1 MIPGVSTDAVATTCP
16 KCEQMVVENAGYRT
30 WCPACDWNLT
40 DDFGQPRRGF
50 VRRRLDRAS
59 DRLVVSLADELRAD
73 GVSPPGWDAARV
85 ASYVVAGGVHL
96 LTAVL
101 VVTAVTVS
109 VLSPVFPVFV
119 LSLLLLAVAF
129 FIRPRFGRMP
139 EGRMPLTRTDAPE
152 LYRLLDRVADEVGAR
167 RVDVIVVDRFFNAS
181 YGAVGVRRRRIVTI
195 GLPLWNALSPQQ
207 RLSVLGHEFGHGVN
221 GDSRHLL
228 VVGTAL
234 ETLRRLYSMLRTD
247 RDLEGRHPGSLF
259 AMVVFAMR
267 IVRWLLRLPVAGTYL
282 ALSMLT
288 LRAGQRAE
296 YLADRLAAAVASPA
310 AAADALDR
318 LRTTEETLR
327 PAISYQAA
335 FPKRIHLW
343 SKQREFIARIPE
355 LELERRR
362 RLSAI
367 AEHRVDSSHPPTQL
381 RIELL
386 RELPSTEPKIELT
399 AQEVEAVERELAP
412 AYGKIAVELA
422 APYRAAHYES

>member
-1 MIPGVSTDAVATTCP
+1 
-16 KCEQMVVENAGYRT
+16 
-30 WCPACDWNLT
+30 
-40 DDFGQPRRGF
+40 
-50 VRRRLDRAS
+50 
-59 DRLVVSLADELRAD
+59 
-73 GVSPPGWDAARV
+73 
-85 ASYVVAGGVHL
+85 
-96 LTAVL
+96 
-101 VVTAVTVS
+101 
-109 VLSPVFPVFV
+109 
-119 LSLLLLAVAF
+119 
-129 FIRPRFGRMP
+129 
-139 EGRMPLTRTDAPE
+139 
-152 LYRLLDRVADEVGAR
+152 
-167 RVDVIVVDRFFNAS
+167 
-181 YGAVGVRRRRIVTI
+181 
-195 GLPLWNALSPQQ
+195 LSPQQ

-234 ETLRRLYSMLRTD
+234 ETLRRLYS
-247 RDLEGRHPGSLF
+247 
-259 AMVVFAMR
+259 
-267 IVRWLLRLPVAGTYL
+267 I
-282 ALSMLT
+282 
-288 LRAGQRAE
+288 
-296 YLADRLAAAVASPA
+296 VASPA

-355 LELERRR
+355 RELERRR

-367 AEHRVDSSHPPTQL
+367 AGHRVDSSHPPTQL

-386 RELPSTEPKIELT
+386 RELPSTEPKIALT